1 MANFSILTLLV
12 ALRVFLLASAAPTTS
27 GVAVSDTA
35 AADSTYWVASI
46 TRQGTVPFGGA
57 SGYKVF
63 RNVMDYGAK
72 GDGMPPFLYSRFR

>member
-27 GVAVSDTA
+27 AVAVSDA
-35 AADSTYWVASI
+35 AAASTYWVASI
-46 TRQGTVPFGGA
+46 TRQGTVPYGGA

-72 GDGMPPFLYSRFR
+72 GDGTPPLFLYSCFR